1 MPDKKIIVSAKQLA
15 DIHNVLFMM
24 HPTGEDIISIANCVM
39 SLRQIV
45 DNAPEYVEEAENAP
59 ECKEEEEAKND

>member
-24 HPTGEDIISIANCVM
+24 HPTGEDIISVANCVM
-39 SLRQIV
+39 SLRQMM
-45 DNAPEYVEEAENAP
+45 DNSPEYKA
-59 ECKEEEEAKND
+59 EEEENDKSND

>member
-1 MPDKKIIVSAKQLA
+1 MQDKKIIVSAKQLA
-15 DIHNVLFMM
+15 DIHNILFMM

-39 SLRQIV
+39 SLRQIM
-45 DNAPEYVEEAENAP
+45 NNAP